1 MTRNLPLKTL
11 LRAILW
17 AAAAALSPGV
27 AAASELVMFE
37 RDGCVWC
44 ARWNREIAP
53 VYDRTEEAKVLPLR
67 RINMDRDKEPGVLLA
82 SPVRFTPTF
91 LIVDDGHEIG
101 RITGYMNDES
111 FWGLLGKYA
120 ARLTNPQPKANRS

>member
-1 MTRNLPLKTL
+1 
-11 LRAILW
+11 
-17 AAAAALSPGV
+17 
-27 AAASELVMFE
+27 MFE

-53 VYDRTEEAKVLPLR
+53 VYDRTDEAKVLPLR
-67 RINMDRDKEPGVLLA
+67 RVNMDRDEEPGVLLA

-101 RITGYMNDES
+101 RITGYMNDAS
-111 FWGLLGKYA
+111 FWGLLGQYA
-120 ARLTNPQPKANRS
+120 ARLTNPQPRANRS

>member
-1 MTRNLPLKTL
+1 MT
-11 LRAILW
+11 
-17 AAAAALSPGV
+17 AALSPRI
-27 AAASELVMFE
+27 ADASELLMFE

-53 VYDRTEEAKVLPLR
+53 VYDRTDEAKLLPLR
-67 RINMDRDKEPGVLLA
+67 RIDMDRDKSPGVALA

-91 LIVDDGHEIG
+91 LIVDNNGREIG

-111 FWGLLGKYA
+111 FWSLLGKYA
-120 ARLTNPQPKANRS
+120 ARLTNSQPNANRS

>member
-1 MTRNLPLKTL
+1 
-11 LRAILW
+11 
-17 AAAAALSPGV
+17 
-27 AAASELVMFE
+27 MFE

-120 ARLTNPQPKANRS
+120 TRLTAPQPNANRS

>member
-1 MTRNLPLKTL
+1 MIATL
-11 LRAILW
+11 LVMT
-17 AAAAALSPGV
+17 AALSPSI
-27 AAASELVMFE
+27 ADASELLMFE

-53 VYDRTEEAKVLPLR
+53 VYDRTDEAKLLPLR
-67 RINMDRDKEPGVLLA
+67 RIDMDRDKSPGVALA

-91 LIVDDGHEIG
+91 LIVDNNGREIG

-111 FWGLLGKYA
+111 FWSLLGKYA
-120 ARLTNPQPKANRS
+120 ARLTNSQPNANRS